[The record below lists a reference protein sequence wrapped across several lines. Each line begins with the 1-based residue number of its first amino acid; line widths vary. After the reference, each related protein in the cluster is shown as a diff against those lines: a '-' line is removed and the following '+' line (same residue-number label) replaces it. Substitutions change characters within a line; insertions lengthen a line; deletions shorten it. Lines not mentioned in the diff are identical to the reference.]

1 VNDDLAVSDAEGI
14 AVRGHTSGTPSRR
27 LAPAGNVQSWTPDGR
42 RVFFS
47 RRGDGGWDIW
57 SVPAGGGAPA
67 PYLAGPHDEFG
78 AQLSPDGRWLAY
90 VSSETGDP
98 EVYVEAYP
106 GHGSRRRV
114 SEGGG
119 AQPMWRAD
127 GRELYFVGRG
137 QLLAAGV
144 SPGPSPRF
152 DAPVALFQLLPAS
165 RRAHNHY
172 VPAPDGQRFL
182 VVRPGTSGRHG
193 ISLVLNWRSR
203 LRH

>member
-1 VNDDLAVSDAEGI
+1 
-14 AVRGHTSGTPSRR
+14 
-27 LAPAGNVQSWTPDGR
+27 
-42 RVFFS
+42 
-47 RRGDGGWDIW
+47 
-57 SVPAGGGAPA
+57 
-67 PYLAGPHDEFG
+67 
-78 AQLSPDGRWLAY
+78 
-90 VSSETGDP
+90 
-98 EVYVEAYP
+98 
-106 GHGSRRRV
+106 
-114 SEGGG
+114 
-119 AQPMWRAD
+119 MWRAD